1 MAKSESDMV
10 KLRNEILALIE
21 QAENNRRL
29 YKVCSE
35 NAIFCEGEIIGL
47 NRALRTIHIFL

>member
-21 QAENNRRL
+21 QAEDNRRL